1 MNRAALASIRYE
13 SGERGGAGR
22 AATQFNGGEANMIAA
37 AASNLERGLAARGH
51 RSRIRVSVSVESK
64 LFRSELETVLRN
76 DGRFD
81 VLPNDHAC
89 PANLANAGLD
99 VVLADVCDYEGGLG
113 LAERAG
119 APKLVLLADGLT
131 RTELLRTFGA
141 RLAGLLPRSAS
152 GRQICAALEA
162 ASFDLITFT
171 ADEWKM
177 VAPETDSDDEQEG
190 AIEALTPR
198 EAEVL
203 ALMAKG
209 LSNKAIADRLK
220 ISEHTAKFHVS
231 SILAKLGASTRTEA
245 VTRGLKD
252 GMLII

>member
-13 SGERGGAGR
+13 SGESGGASR
-22 AATQFNGGEANMIAA
+22 PLTQFN
-37 AASNLERGLAARGH
+37 
-51 RSRIRVSVSVESK
+51 VSVSVESR

-76 DGRFD
+76 DGRFE
-81 VLPNDHAC
+81 VLPNDHAW
-89 PANLANAGLD
+89 PANLAKAELD
-99 VVLADVCDYEGGLG
+99 VVLAEVCDHGGGLG
-113 LAERAG
+113 VAERAG
-119 APKLVLLADGLT
+119 APKLVLLGDGFT
-131 RTELLRTFGA
+131 RTELLRTFGG

-162 ASFDLITFT
+162 ATFDLITFT
-171 ADEWKM
+171 ADEWKI
-177 VAPETDSDDEQEG
+177 VAPEADFDDEQEA

>member
-1 MNRAALASIRYE
+1 M
-13 SGERGGAGR
+13 
-22 AATQFNGGEANMIAA
+22 AA
-37 AASNLERGLAARGH
+37 AHSTAERRLAAQGQR
-51 RSRIRVSVSVESK
+51 RRIRVSVSVESK

-81 VLPNDHAC
+81 VLANDHAL
-89 PANLANAGLD
+89 PANLANAELD
-99 VVLADVCDYEGGLG
+99 VLLAEVRDHRGLG
-113 LAERAG
+113 IAERAG
-119 APKLVLLADGLT
+119 TQKLVLLADGFS
-131 RTELLRTFGA
+131 RTELLRAFGGQ
-141 RLAGLLPRSAS
+141 LAGLLPRSAS

-162 ASFDLITFT
+162 ATFDLITFT
-171 ADEWKM
+171 ADEWKII
-177 VAPETDSDDEQEG
+177 APEVDSDDEQEH

-209 LSNKAIADRLK
+209 LSNKVIADRLQ

-231 SILAKLGASTRTEA
+231 SILAKLGAGTRTEA
-245 VTRGLKD
+245 VTKGLKD